1 MKKFLLFTAFCAS
14 LMACSEDSKG
24 LSASEESNESSSDSV
39 AYVPVP
45 VDYSAGRAM
54 NKRLG
59 KGMNLG
65 NSWDSKSY
73 SGDVPDEP
81 YNFGYNDN
89 LDAGWG
95 NPIKDEYFQILKD
108 AGFNSVRIPVRWQ
121 HNSDPVTHTVN
132 PERLAG
138 VKEDIQLAMDA
149 GLAVI
154 VNFHHYSE
162 LNEAANNSDK
172 APAAYEAEK
181 AHFFALWEQVAE
193 EMNAFPDSLL
203 VLELLN
209 EPTVK
214 SVDHLN
220 EITLGAYEIVRKKA
234 PNKTIM
240 IESYHA
246 GKFADIDVLRLPQ
259 DGNIIFSGHYYEPFT
274 FSHEGH
280 GYNCVGD
287 ESYVNSAMTDMQKYV
302 AIAQSMYPD
311 VNGGHI
317 PMNLGEFGVAG
328 QTGSCGSNGPSDRS
342 RLLWTKKTIRAA
354 ETYDMSWHYWGFTK
368 TGGFEAYDLKTNSWL
383 PGMLDAFQNPND

>member
-14 LMACSEDSKG
+14 LIACSEDSKG

-65 NSWDSKSY
+65 NSWDSNSY

-121 HNSDPVTHTVN
+121 HNSDPVTHAIN

-162 LNEAANNSDK
+162 LNAS
-172 APAAYEAEK
+172 
-181 AHFFALWEQVAE
+181 
-193 EMNAFPDSLL
+193 
-203 VLELLN
+203 
-209 EPTVK
+209 T
-214 SVDHLN
+214 
-220 EITLGAYEIVRKKA
+220 T
-234 PNKTIM
+234 
-240 IESYHA
+240 
-246 GKFADIDVLRLPQ
+246 
-259 DGNIIFSGHYYEPFT
+259 
-274 FSHEGH
+274 
-280 GYNCVGD
+280 
-287 ESYVNSAMTDMQKYV
+287 
-302 AIAQSMYPD
+302 
-311 VNGGHI
+311 
-317 PMNLGEFGVAG
+317 
-328 QTGSCGSNGPSDRS
+328 
-342 RLLWTKKTIRAA
+342 
-354 ETYDMSWHYWGFTK
+354 
-368 TGGFEAYDLKTNSWL
+368 
-383 PGMLDAFQNPND
+383 